1 MKRAMGPSSPSPRFR
16 QNGFVL
22 AMSLLFLLLLTI
34 IGITALNT
42 SSLEEKMAHNVKDK
56 NLSLQAAESAIS
68 MAETW
73 LGAANIQREQVSNTF
88 IPGLASSTDGFTK
101 VVNLTDAP
109 IWKTMNWN
117 ASNGDFQIYPA
128 VPWGATINSALNTNY
143 FDAPPR
149 YVFEHLATTSCDK
162 LAPKGES
169 GNYGDPNTPCNVLYI
184 TSRGVGGTPN
194 AVSMAQ
200 STFNIKVK

>member
-1 MKRAMGPSSPSPRFR
+1 MVPVSLDPRFR

-34 IGITALNT
+34 IGITAMNT

-56 NLSLQAAESAIS
+56 NLSLQASESALS

-73 LGAANIQREQVSNTF
+73 LGASSIQREQVSNAF
-88 IPGLASSTDGFTK
+88 IPGLGSSTDGFNK
-101 VVNLTDAP
+101 VANLTDPP
-109 IWKTMNWN
+109 IWRTIDWTAN
-117 ASNGDFQIYPA
+117 NGDFQIYPA
-128 VPWGATINSALNTNY
+128 VPWGAAINLALSTNF

-149 YVFEHLATTSCDK
+149 YIFEHLTTAACDK
-162 LAPKGES
+162 LTPKGES

-194 AVSMAQ
+194 AISMAQ